1 MRLPR
6 IIAIISFAGFSGLLL
21 EAANQAPSLQK
32 EVTYTEITYTKD
44 IAPILNKNCVVC
56 HRPND
61 VAHDL

>member
-1 MRLPR
+1 MRVPR
-6 IIAIISFAGFSGLLL
+6 IIAIISFAGISGLLL

-32 EVTYTEITYTKD
+32 EVTYTKD
-44 IAPILNKNCVVC
+44 VAPILNKNCVVC